1 MKRVTSVL
9 VAFATVFLL
18 FAPTSFAG
26 QRIGDQVVDI
36 AFDYS
41 GSPYVYGGE
50 SPSGFDCSGF
60 TQYVFGKV
68 GIDLNR
74 SSSGQWSNGHRVSR
88 SELQKGDL
96 LFFNYYDGGA
106 IGHVGIYIGNN
117 KMISAENPRDDITV
131 ASVAPDRYW
140 GERMVGARRVIEEV
154 AAESTDPEPLPTGE
168 YHDVASSHWAADEIE
183 YMSKQGII
191 NGYDGDYFKPD
202 NKVSRG
208 EVAKMLS
215 VSLDLGTST
224 SDQFSD
230 TDGHWS
236 EKYINAAAKAGYIN
250 GYEDGTYKP
259 EQDITR
265 QEIAAL
271 FDKAFG
277 LSGSGSDF
285 DDVSSEHWA
294 YDSIQALAASGITTG
309 YEDGTFKPWAE
320 TKRSEFAV
328 FLYRAL
334 Y

>member
-26 QRIGDQVVDI
+26 QRVGDQVVDV

-41 GSPYVYGGE
+41 GSPYVYGGT

-60 TQYVFGKV
+60 TQYVFNKV
-68 GIDLNR
+68 GISLNR
-74 SSSGQWSNGHRVSR
+74 TSGSQYYQGHSVSR
-88 SELQKGDL
+88 SNLQPGDL
-96 LFFNYYDGGA
+96 LFFNYYDGGS

-131 ASVAPDRYW
+131 ASIAPDRYW
-140 GERMVGARRVIEEV
+140 GGRLVGAKRVIDEV
-154 AAESTDPEPLPTGE
+154 EAESTDNDLPTGQ
-168 YHDVASSHWAADEIE
+168 YHDVASNHWAQDEIE
-183 YMSKQGII
+183 YMSKKGII
-191 NGYDGDYFKPD
+191 NGYDGSYFKPD

-250 GYEDGTYKP
+250 GYKDGTFKP
-259 EQDITR
+259 EQEITR

-271 FDKAFG
+271 FDKAFK
-277 LSGSGSDF
+277 LSGSGANF
-285 DDVSSEHWA
+285 DDVSSQHWA
-294 YDSIQALAASGITTG
+294 YDSIEALAASGITTG
-309 YEDGTFKPWAE
+309 YDDGTFKPWAE